1 MSRPDSSPL
10 RFSFLLAGLL
20 GTATLVAR
28 PAAGQDFQQ
37 RPPEPEKPP
46 PPAPKLTKAPKLVES
61 VEPAYPPAA
70 LSSGLSAD
78 VTLQLDLDA
87 EGNVTAV
94 SVTKPAG
101 NGFDEAAREAALQFR
116 FEPAEVD
123 DKPSAIRIEYVLH
136 FRPKLD
142 IPKPL
147 GPVETPAP
155 PPPPPPD
162 QRVLVRG
169 RMREKGTRDPVSGA
183 SVAVTVLEAEAPLE
197 LFTSTEDDGRFV
209 VNGPAKIGRAHV

>member
-46 PPAPKLTKAPKLVES
+46 TPAPKLTKAPKLVES
-61 VEPAYPPAA
+61 VEPAYPPLA
-70 LSSGLSAD
+70 LASGLSAS

-94 SVTKPAG
+94 AVTVPAG

-123 DKPSAIRIEYVLH
+123 GKPSPIRIEYVQH
-136 FRPKLD
+136 FKPKLD
-142 IPKPL
+142 IPKPVA
-147 GPVETPAP
+147 PVVSSPP

-162 QRVLVRG
+162 QRLLVRG
-169 RMREKGTRDPVSGA
+169 RMREKGTRDPVIGA
-183 SVAVTVLEAEAPLE
+183 SVSVTVLEAEGPRE
-197 LFTSTEDDGRFV
+197 IFTTTEDDGRFV
-209 VNGPAKIGRAHV
+209 VNGAATAGVR